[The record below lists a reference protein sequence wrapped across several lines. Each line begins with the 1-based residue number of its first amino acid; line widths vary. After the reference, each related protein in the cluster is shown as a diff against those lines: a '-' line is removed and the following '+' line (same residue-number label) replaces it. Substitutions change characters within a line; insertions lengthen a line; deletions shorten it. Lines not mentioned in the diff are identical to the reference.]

1 MTDIYA
7 LSKGWMFTEGFRK
20 ELTNAVNSI
29 VEPYQ
34 WDRGV
39 VPTGADMRT
48 LGMGSWSVTSNALFE
63 SLLNRPAAAEARGT
77 GVVTVHRMSNNY
89 RVLLW
94 KKTAS
99 NGDSVDFASWQ
110 MNSGWVDWTRTG
122 WNRGEI
128 PTGANVHTLGPGSY
142 RVSSF
147 ATFDSL
153 LNAPAE
159 ARGIGTVVVR
169 ELTTTARTI
178 KWTSAPSTGDPVV
191 LYGYVLAAGFRGWFD
206 HTPNKTA
213 VAPTP
218 ALDTSNSITTTT
230 TGNAG
235 LRNAML
241 REAFYRRYR
250 TSTGGKPVIS
260 LRFDDGHNAFKEKVL
275 PLMREFG
282 FPYSIAACSRR
293 WDHVENN
300 AVTPAEMN
308 SWVVN
313 DKAEIWN
320 HTATHRDTGG
330 AVDEIVNG
338 LTELRTQLPN
348 AEIWGFYAPGI
359 ENGFEGFLSTRRPEQ
374 LAATLGGQ
382 LALANH
388 AVVSGYVVGAS
399 LRPIDP
405 VPSTTAGF
413 AHYSLDGRF
422 AADAVAEVDRVIA
435 AGGRENF
442 MLHPSRLDL
451 DTGVPLADFRT
462 LLEKLKA
469 EQDAGRLLV
478 LSPYQM
484 EAVTL

>member
-153 LNAPAE
+153 INAPAE

-169 ELTTTARTI
+169 EL
-178 KWTSAPSTGDPVV
+178 
-191 LYGYVLAAGFRGWFD
+191 
-206 HTPNKTA
+206 
-213 VAPTP
+213 
-218 ALDTSNSITTTT
+218 
-230 TGNAG
+230 
-235 LRNAML
+235 
-241 REAFYRRYR
+241 
-250 TSTGGKPVIS
+250 
-260 LRFDDGHNAFKEKVL
+260 
-275 PLMREFG
+275 
-282 FPYSIAACSRR
+282 
-293 WDHVENN
+293 
-300 AVTPAEMN
+300 
-308 SWVVN
+308 
-313 DKAEIWN
+313 
-320 HTATHRDTGG
+320 RDCGC
-330 AVDEIVNG
+330 
-338 LTELRTQLPN
+338 P
-348 AEIWGFYAPGI
+348 
-359 ENGFEGFLSTRRPEQ
+359 
-374 LAATLGGQ
+374 
-382 LALANH
+382 
-388 AVVSGYVVGAS
+388 
-399 LRPIDP
+399 
-405 VPSTTAGF
+405 
-413 AHYSLDGRF
+413 
-422 AADAVAEVDRVIA
+422 
-435 AGGRENF
+435 
-442 MLHPSRLDL
+442 
-451 DTGVPLADFRT
+451 
-462 LLEKLKA
+462 
-469 EQDAGRLLV
+469 
-478 LSPYQM
+478 
-484 EAVTL
+484 